1 MSMAVIYKKFQT
13 SEYII
18 LVKNGRVIKEGKGLT
33 VLCDNMHT
41 NIQVV
46 PTIAY
51 DGTFGFEDVITADFQ
66 SVFVQGVL
74 TYMINDY
81 TKAADAFDFGYSRN
95 YELKKTA
102 VMELLT
108 KRINNVIK
116 AIVIREVGSRK
127 IRDIIRISDEMS
139 AIISEGLQT
148 DGVIQNLGIKILSV
162 NILGIMPKP
171 ETKKALEAVAREEIL
186 KEQDDAIYMRRNA
199 AIDQERLIKE
209 NELNTEIK
217 MADKEKELV
226 ELKAENDMKKADLE
240 AYAIER
246 VMKAYENV
254 DVALIEALALTK
266 MEPGTIMAKAFMEMG
281 ENAGKIGTL
290 NMTPDLLETIVGK

>member
-1 MSMAVIYKKFQT
+1 MAVIYKKFQT

-51 DGTFGFEDVITADFQ
+51 DGAFGFEDVITADFQ

-74 TYMINDY
+74 TYMISDY

-226 ELKAENDMKKADLE
+226 ELKAENDMKKADIE

>member
-1 MSMAVIYKKFQT
+1 MAVIYKKFQT

-226 ELKAENDMKKADLE
+226 ELKAENDMKKADIE

>member
-1 MSMAVIYKKFQT
+1 
-13 SEYII
+13 
-18 LVKNGRVIKEGKGLT
+18 
-33 VLCDNMHT
+33 
-41 NIQVV
+41 VV

-226 ELKAENDMKKADLE
+226 ELKAENDMKKADIE